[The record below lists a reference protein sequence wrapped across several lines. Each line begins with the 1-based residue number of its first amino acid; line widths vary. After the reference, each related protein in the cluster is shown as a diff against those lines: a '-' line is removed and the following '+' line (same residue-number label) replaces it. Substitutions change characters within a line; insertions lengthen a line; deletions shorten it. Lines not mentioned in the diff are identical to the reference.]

1 MDSRLEEMTEMKYK
15 RIKTEKIYEQV
26 ADSLISMI
34 KEGELKSGDKLDS
47 VEQLAQ
53 NFGVG
58 RSAIREALSGL
69 RSMGLVEMR
78 QGEGTYVKAFD
89 AERFT
94 LPVST
99 AFLMKQDD
107 VKELYQVRK
116 ILEVGTAAY
125 AAESYTENDLKKMEK
140 ALQQMA
146 EAKGNDKM
154 AEQADTEFHLSI
166 AQATQMNL
174 LIHLM
179 GSVSELISE
188 TIRETRRV
196 LLYTEDRSTILY
208 KEHERIYQAIKNRQ
222 PDQARQNMYEHLEN
236 VEKLLFQELDKK

>member
-1 MDSRLEEMTEMKYK
+1 MEYK

-26 ADSLISMI
+26 ADSLINMI
-34 KEGELKSGDKLDS
+34 KDGKLKSGDKLDS
-47 VEQLAQ
+47 VEQLAKS
-53 NFGVG
+53 FGVG

-69 RSMGLVEMR
+69 RSMGLIEMH

-99 AFLMKQDD
+99 AFLMKQND

-125 AAESYTENDLKKMEK
+125 AAESHTGKDLEKMEQ
-140 ALQQMA
+140 ALQMMID
-146 EAKGNDKM
+146 AKGNEQL
-154 AEQADTEFHLSI
+154 AEQADADFHMAV

-179 GSVSELISE
+179 GSVSELMSE

-196 LLYTEDRSTILY
+196 LLYTKDRSHILY
-208 KEHERIYQAIKNRQ
+208 DEHERIYQAIKNRQ
-222 PDQARQNMYEHLEN
+222 TNEAREKMYEHLEN
-236 VEKLLFQELDKK
+236 VEQLLFQELDKK

>member
-1 MDSRLEEMTEMKYK
+1 MEYK

-34 KEGELKSGDKLDS
+34 KDGRLKPGDKLYS
-47 VEQLAQ
+47 VEQLAK

-58 RSAIREALSGL
+58 RSAVREALSGL

-78 QGEGTYVKAFD
+78 QGEGTYVKGFD

-99 AFLMKQDD
+99 AFLMKQGD

-125 AAESYTENDLKKMEK
+125 AAKSYTDKDLRKMEE
-140 ALQQMA
+140 ALQLMA
-146 EAKGNDKM
+146 DAKGNEQL
-154 AEQADTEFHLSI
+154 AEQADADFHLAI
-166 AQATQMNL
+166 VQASQMNL

-196 LLYTEDRSTILY
+196 LLYTEDRSNILY
-208 KEHERIYQAIKNRQ
+208 EEHERIYQAIKNKQ
-222 PDQARQNMYEHLEN
+222 ADQAREKMYEHLEN
-236 VEKLLFQELDKK
+236 VEKMLFQELDKK

>member
-1 MDSRLEEMTEMKYK
+1 MKYK

-26 ADSLISMI
+26 ADSLIAMI
-34 KEGELKSGDKLDS
+34 KEGSLKSGDKLDS
-47 VEQLAQ
+47 VEQLSKS
-53 NFGVG
+53 FGVG

-125 AAESYTENDLKKMEK
+125 AAESHTDKDLEKMEE
-140 ALQQMA
+140 ALQLMA
-146 EAKGNDKM
+146 DAKGNDRI
-154 AEQADTEFHLSI
+154 AEQADADFHLAV

-179 GSVSELISE
+179 GSVSELMSE
-188 TIRETRRV
+188 TIRETRRI
-196 LLYTEDRSTILY
+196 LLYTEDRSNILY
-208 KEHERIYQAIKNRQ
+208 DEHERIYQAIKNRQ
-222 PDQARQNMYEHLEN
+222 ADQARERMYEHLEN
-236 VEKLLFQELDKK
+236 VEKMLFQKLDKN

>member
-1 MDSRLEEMTEMKYK
+1 MEYK

-34 KEGELKSGDKLDS
+34 KDGRLKSGDKLDS
-47 VEQLAQ
+47 VEQLAK

-58 RSAIREALSGL
+58 RSAVREALSGL

-125 AAESYTENDLKKMEK
+125 AAESYTDKDLRKMEE
-140 ALQQMA
+140 ALQLMA
-146 EAKGNDKM
+146 DAKGNERL
-154 AEQADTEFHLSI
+154 AEQADADFHLAI
-166 AQATQMNL
+166 AQASQMNL

-196 LLYTEDRSTILY
+196 LLYTEDRSNILY
-208 KEHERIYQAIKNRQ
+208 EEHERIYQAIKNRQ
-222 PDQARQNMYEHLEN
+222 ADQAREKMYEHLEN
-236 VEKLLFQELDKK
+236 VEKMLFQELDKK

>member
-1 MDSRLEEMTEMKYK
+1 MMEYK

-26 ADSLISMI
+26 ADSLIGMI
-34 KEGELKSGDKLDS
+34 KNGRLKSGDKLDS
-47 VEQLAQ
+47 VEQLAKS
-53 NFGVG
+53 FGVG

-89 AERFT
+89 AELFT

-99 AFLMKQDD
+99 AFLMKQND

-125 AAESYTENDLKKMEK
+125 AAESYTDKDLEKMEA
-140 ALQQMA
+140 ALQLMA
-146 EAKGNDKM
+146 NAKGNDQLS
-154 AEQADTEFHLSI
+154 EQADTDFHLAV

-179 GSVSELISE
+179 GSVSELMSE
-188 TIRETRRV
+188 TIREARRI
-196 LLYTEDRSTILY
+196 LLYTEDRSHILY
-208 KEHERIYQAIKNRQ
+208 EEHERIYQAIKNRQ
-222 PDQARQNMYEHLEN
+222 SDQAREKMYEHLEN
-236 VEKLLFQELDKK
+236 VEELLFQELDKN

>member
-1 MDSRLEEMTEMKYK
+1 MEYK

-26 ADSLISMI
+26 ADSLINMI
-34 KEGELKSGDKLDS
+34 KDGRLKSGDKLDS
-47 VEQLAQ
+47 VEQLAKS
-53 NFGVG
+53 FGVG

-69 RSMGLVEMR
+69 RSMGLIEMH

-99 AFLMKQDD
+99 AFLMKQND

-125 AAESYTENDLKKMEK
+125 AAESHTGKDLEKMEQ
-140 ALQQMA
+140 ALQMMID
-146 EAKGNDKM
+146 AKGNEQL
-154 AEQADTEFHLSI
+154 AEQADADFHMAV

-179 GSVSELISE
+179 GSVSELMSE

-196 LLYTEDRSTILY
+196 LLYTKDRSHILY
-208 KEHERIYQAIKNRQ
+208 DEHERIYQAIKNRQ
-222 PDQARQNMYEHLEN
+222 TNEAREKMYEHLEN
-236 VEKLLFQELDKK
+236 VEQLLFQELDKK

>member
-1 MDSRLEEMTEMKYK
+1 MKYK

-26 ADSLISMI
+26 ADSLIAMI
-34 KEGELKSGDKLDS
+34 KEGSLKSGDKLDS
-47 VEQLAQ
+47 VEQLSKS
-53 NFGVG
+53 FGVG

-116 ILEVGTAAY
+116 ILEVGTAAFS
-125 AAESYTENDLKKMEK
+125 AESHTDKDLEKMEE
-140 ALQQMA
+140 ALQLMA
-146 EAKGNDKM
+146 DAKGNDRI
-154 AEQADTEFHLSI
+154 AEQADADFHLAV

-179 GSVSELISE
+179 GSVSELMSE
-188 TIRETRRV
+188 TIRETRRI
-196 LLYTEDRSTILY
+196 LLYTEDRSNILY
-208 KEHERIYQAIKNRQ
+208 DEHERIYQAIKNRQ
-222 PDQARQNMYEHLEN
+222 ADQARERMYEHLEN
-236 VEKLLFQELDKK
+236 VEKMLFQKLDKN